1 MAVYK
6 AVKITLDTEIQGQ
19 TYQKTLSTVRT
30 NILQIAKRLKK
41 FLAVIGLN
49 VLVLRSQVE

>member
-30 NILQIAKRLKK
+30 NILQIAKRLR
-41 FLAVIGLN
+41 N
-49 VLVLRSQVE
+49 S